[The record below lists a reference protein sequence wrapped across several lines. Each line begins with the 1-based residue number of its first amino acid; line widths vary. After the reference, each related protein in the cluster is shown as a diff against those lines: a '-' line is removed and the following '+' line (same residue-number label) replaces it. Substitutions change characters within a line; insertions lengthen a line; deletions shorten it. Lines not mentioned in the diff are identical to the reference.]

1 MKENSNNSKILIIL
15 KMKKN
20 SNNSNNEGECI
31 SSENANTW
39 SGAESE
45 MACVQNSWT
54 TSDWRDTVIKMWGG
68 KVPGKPFKGLNWV
81 LGEGL
86 KS

>member
-1 MKENSNNSKILIIL
+1 
-15 KMKKN
+15 MKKN
-20 SNNSNNEGECI
+20 SNNSNNERKCI

-45 MACVQNSWT
+45 MAGVQNSWT
-54 TSDWRDTVIKMWGG
+54 IKDWRDTVIENWEKKVSG
-68 KVPGKPFKGLNWV
+68 KSFKGLNWV
-81 LGEGL
+81 LGGGI